1 MLVTKDKTF
10 YRTIVTLAIPMVLQN
25 LITYSVGLA
34 DNIMIGALGDSAVSG
49 VYMVGQIQTV
59 LQVISG
65 GIEGAI
71 LLLSSQY
78 WGKKD
83 RESI

>member
-1 MLVTKDKTF
+1 M
-10 YRTIVTLAIPMVLQN
+10 TLAIPMVLQN

-49 VYMVGQIQTV
+49 VYMAGQIQTV

-65 GIEGAI
+65 GIEGAFCCFPH
-71 LLLSSQY
+71 ST
-78 WGKKD
+78 GEKKTM
-83 RESI
+83 